1 MEQERAY
8 LLRREYLYNVPATDL
23 YKKLYKL
30 VAHKNYFVIT
40 TNVDGQFLKA
50 GFDPEKVF
58 EIQGTLSKIQ
68 CSLACH
74 NKLYD
79 DLELVKEMLKEDKN
93 CKIPSNLVPKCPRC
107 KEKMEVNLRKDAFFV
122 EDEHWHKL
130 QNNYEK
136 FTNLYKDKKLVLWE
150 LGVGFNT
157 PGIIR
162 FPFEDMTRRFDNTT
176 LIRVNDQFV
185 DLSLLIQDKAIL
197 LKKDCKDVIQYLTN
211 QSG

>member
-1 MEQERAY
+1 
-8 LLRREYLYNVPATDL
+8 
-23 YKKLYKL
+23 
-30 VAHKNYFVIT
+30 
-40 TNVDGQFLKA
+40 
-50 GFDPEKVF
+50 
-58 EIQGTLSKIQ
+58 
-68 CSLACH
+68 
-74 NKLYD
+74 
-79 DLELVKEMLKEDKN
+79 
-93 CKIPSNLVPKCPRC
+93 
-107 KEKMEVNLRKDAFFV
+107 MEVNLRKDAFFV

>member
-1 MEQERAY
+1 
-8 LLRREYLYNVPATDL
+8 
-23 YKKLYKL
+23 
-30 VAHKNYFVIT
+30 
-40 TNVDGQFLKA
+40 
-50 GFDPEKVF
+50 
-58 EIQGTLSKIQ
+58 
-68 CSLACH
+68 
-74 NKLYD
+74 
-79 DLELVKEMLKEDKN
+79 
-93 CKIPSNLVPKCPRC
+93 
-107 KEKMEVNLRKDAFFV
+107 MEVNLRKDAFFV

-197 LKKDCKDVIQYLTN
+197 LKKDCKDVITQISASKSSLQRLMGIIISEN
-211 QSG
+211 LIECVKAAEQNGENSQELINEAVNLLVKSK